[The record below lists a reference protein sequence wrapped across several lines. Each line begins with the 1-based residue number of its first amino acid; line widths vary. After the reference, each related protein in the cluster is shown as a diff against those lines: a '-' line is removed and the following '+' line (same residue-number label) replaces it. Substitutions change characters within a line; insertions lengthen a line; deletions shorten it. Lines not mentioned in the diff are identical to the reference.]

1 MMLFK
6 LRFLSGY
13 KEILLSFKFFGF
25 KGLILELKNRSE
37 LWSIGT
43 TNTKSVSEDRTSISD
58 VPSYLQICEQALK
71 NPVYLNNFKRC
82 YEYRLVLEHVTRK
95 QGEDY
100 LDYIVG
106 NDRLVANLIKSGKS
120 EIGNPITYPY
130 KQLGEISPT
139 QIRYSKI
146 LGDLIS
152 LFGHLDDKELLE
164 IGVGNG
170 GQAAQVLNFFDVK
183 TYTLVDLPPV
193 LELTKMVQS
202 KLPDYQKLN
211 FTSSESNLATSS
223 DLLISNYAF
232 SELHKEIQDKYFEL
246 YIRNSN
252 SGYMIYNHIHE
263 NPNVS
268 YSALEIAER
277 IPGSFILKE
286 TPLTYPGNVLLVW
299 GLSPEAKVE
308 NFL

>member
-13 KEILLSFKFFGF
+13 KEILLAFRFFGL
-25 KGLILELKNRSE
+25 KGLILELRKRRQI
-37 LWSIGT
+37 WSIGT
-43 TNTKSVSEDRTSISD
+43 TNMNSMSEDRTSISD
-58 VPSYLQICEQALK
+58 VPSYLQICEQAIN
-71 NPVYLNNFKRC
+71 NPVYLKNFKRC

-95 QGEDY
+95 QGEEY
-100 LDYIVG
+100 LDYIIG
-106 NDRLVANLIKSGKS
+106 NDLLLANLVTSSKY

-130 KQLGEISPT
+130 KQLGEVSPT

-152 LFGHLDDKELLE
+152 FFGPLDDKEVLE

-183 TYTLVDLPPV
+183 TYTLVDLPKV
-193 LELTKMVQS
+193 LELTKLVQS
-202 KLPDYQKLN
+202 KLPDYQKLI
-211 FTSSESNLATSS
+211 FASSESSLARYS
-223 DLLISNYAF
+223 DLFISNYAF

-246 YIRNSN
+246 YIRNSK

-263 NPNVS
+263 NQDIS
-268 YSALEIAER
+268 YTAIEIAER

-286 TPLTYPGNVLLVW
+286 MPLTYPKNVLLVW
-299 GLSPEAKVE
+299 GLAPEAKVE
-308 NFL
+308 NFQ